1 MQNIILYIL
10 VGIIAGT
17 LSGLVGIGGGIIIVP
32 LLVILFGLTEHQAQG
47 TSLAIL
53 SIPVCIVAAWSYY
66 KSGYVNLPI
75 AAFVALGFVVGGLL
89 GPKIA
94 LPLPDETLRK
104 LFAIVLMAIA
114 IYMFF
119 LSK

>member
-1 MQNIILYIL
+1 MFDILLYII

-17 LSGLVGIGGGIIIVP
+17 LSGLVGIGGGIVIVP
-32 LLVILFGLTEHQAQG
+32 LLVILFGLSQHEAQG
-47 TSLAIL
+47 TSLAVL
-53 SIPVCIVAAWSYY
+53 SIPVCIIAAWAYY
-66 KSGYVNLPI
+66 RSGYVNLPV
-75 AAFVALGFVVGGLL
+75 AALVALGFVIGGLL

-104 LFAIVLMAIA
+104 LFAVVLMAIA
-114 IYMFF
+114 VYMFF